1 MAQEWK
7 YISDQIETE
16 TATNVKKAMKLSL
29 FHDTS
34 LNTLSSTMPLLL
46 PLYNRYHPLHVA
58 FVNGYSIWESADGGK
73 QGDRI
78 TVEDLLVEGKSDLV
92 NTWVPAILVLYTK
105 LSARYK
111 AIFPKG
117 LYPFNTKGIDSR
129 IGAYKTLGMNI
140 GTDAA
145 LATTKTAVESIYDGL
160 LAARSTQTG
169 AKTNTSNTSGT
180 LELLRVA
187 AMEMQYRN
195 LGNIMDNLFDVR
207 ETVCPLVFDLVTL
220 RVNPQTVFT
229 GNLKPSIT
237 KAALANTFVATDTMS
252 VKVSQ
257 ACKLYLSNTI
267 GGINSIAIN
276 VPANIKTVVDV
287 SGFGVTDFAAFR
299 YLTIVNEVALVSKYS
314 ITLL

>member
-1 MAQEWK
+1 MTKDWK
-7 YISDQIETE
+7 YILDQMEIES
-16 TATNVKKAMKLSL
+16 ATNVKKAMKLSL
-29 FHDTS
+29 FHDTA

-46 PLYNRYHPLHVA
+46 PLYTRYHPLHLA
-58 FVNGYSIWESADGGK
+58 FVNGYSIWESVGGGK
-73 QGDRI
+73 QGDR
-78 TVEDLLVEGKSDLV
+78 VNMEDLLVVAKSNLV
-92 NTWVPAILVLYTK
+92 NIWMPAILVLYPK
-105 LSARYK
+105 HSARFK

-117 LYPFNTKGIDSR
+117 LSSFNRKGIDTR
-129 IGAYKTLGMNI
+129 IGAYNTLAMNI
-140 GTDAA
+140 GSDAA
-145 LATTKTAVESIYDGL
+145 LATIKTAVVSTYDGL

-180 LELLRVA
+180 LDTLRVA

-195 LGNIMDNLFDVR
+195 LGNIMDNFFEER

-257 ACKLYLSNTI
+257 PCKLYLSNTI
-267 GGINSIAIN
+267 GGINSTAIS

-287 SGFGVTDFAAFR
+287 LGFGVTDYAAFR
-299 YLTIVNEVALVSKYS
+299 FLTIVNEVALVNKYS